1 MVSNKVILIMIVIA
15 IILLGASLWINIA
28 ASKEFVISKP
38 ESIGNNE
45 GNINLVIEP
54 YQEAKGGNE

>member
-1 MVSNKVILIMIVIA
+1 MIVIA
-15 IILLGASLWINIA
+15 IILLVASLWINIA